1 MKNLRALKLFTFVM
15 LGLGI
20 VLFADLGQ
28 ALGETFLVPQE
39 NRMHALVNQTR
50 NGNGLRALPNDDGL
64 RWMARRQASAMSA
77 KGYIYHNPSLA
88 RDADDASLP
97 WVALGENVGKGPSVE
112 AIQKAFVVSPTHVA
126 NIVNPDFNALGVGGT
141 TDPDA
146 ILYFAQAFAGLQ
158 ATPPPPEEP
167 APAPAT
173 EPPPPPTAPPATP
186 RVTVP
191 PATPASPT
199 EVQGASPTAEPT
211 TEPSSTTEPSPSA
224 QPSTQQTDTAEGD
237 PTERLGFLELIVG
250 LLTKFFGKFSLW
262 G

>member
-77 KGYIYHNPSLA
+77 KGYIYHNPGLA

-97 WVALGENVGKGPSVE
+97 WAALGENVGKGPSVE

-167 APAPAT
+167 AP
-173 EPPPPPTAPPATP
+173 PPPTAPPATP
-186 RVTVP
+186 RVTVA

-199 EVQGASPTAEPT
+199 EVQGTSPTAEPT
-211 TEPSSTTEPSPSA
+211 TEPSSAIDPSPST
-224 QPSTQQTDTAEGD
+224 PQTDTAEGD

-250 LLTKFFGKFSLW
+250 LLTKFFGKFSFW